1 MQHEDGDITTTSR
14 QAASS
19 STRPVSLTQ
28 LRQQFA
34 QSRKLSS
41 ETLSSASSASISPS
55 SSDHSGIGRPP
66 ITTSDSLLS
75 PYTPLYSYSAAASAT
90 AAAMDADAT
99 STLAHAAGILPTK
112 PATYEHDPQSTPF
125 SRLVLSLLDTL
136 ERDPQGVLATLKTE
150 EKRRHDDPIGYSEK
164 FAAYPP
170 ETDAILASLAR
181 IADNAARRETP
192 ISPTREMRKNDDRRP
207 PTGQSLSSSV
217 ISSPNLSNTTPSSAD
232 NSANAI
238 TVPPS
243 LQTYSSGGSVVSVSS
258 GVAPS
263 ESTATTASRASDY
276 GDATNEGQLS
286 AEQELKLLKA
296 QVQDFARVCKVH
308 STGLLTAYASLT

>member
-1 MQHEDGDITTTSR
+1 M
-14 QAASS
+14 
-19 STRPVSLTQ
+19 
-28 LRQQFA
+28 
-34 QSRKLSS
+34 LS
-41 ETLSSASSASISPS
+41 
-55 SSDHSGIGRPP
+55 H
-66 ITTSDSLLS
+66 
-75 PYTPLYSYSAAASAT
+75 
-90 AAAMDADAT
+90 
-99 STLAHAAGILPTK
+99 
-112 PATYEHDPQSTPF
+112 EHDAQSTPF

-170 ETDAILASLAR
+170 ETDAIIASLAR

-192 ISPTREMRKNDDRRP
+192 ISPTREMRRHNDRRP
-207 PTGQSLSSSV
+207 PTGQSLSGSV
-217 ISSPNLSNTTPSSAD
+217 ISSPNISNTTPSSAD
-232 NSANAI
+232 SSANAI
-238 TVPPS
+238 VVPPS
-243 LQTYSSGGSVVSVSS
+243 LHTYSSGGSVVSVSS

-296 QVQDFARVCKVH
+296 QVQDFARVCKVR
-308 STGLLTAYASLT
+308 STNRLIACASLT